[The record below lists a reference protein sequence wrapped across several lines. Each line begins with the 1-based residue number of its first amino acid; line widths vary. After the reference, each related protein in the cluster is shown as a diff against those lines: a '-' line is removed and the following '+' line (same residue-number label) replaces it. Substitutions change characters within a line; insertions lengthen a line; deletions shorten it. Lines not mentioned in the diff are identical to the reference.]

1 MDLKA
6 VVTPHHRSTWFGS
19 NSLAVCLAVI
29 RKKLTQRGLAL
40 VARRAKTGLV
50 CRSKKV
56 SAEWSEESYLVWDQE
71 VACSNHVA
79 PTVCLGLN
87 QTTKPLPQLAVQKLS
102 FSLEGYEASPL
113 FCLQTLRKMPPFEV
127 TVMDRRL

>member
-50 CRSKKV
+50 CRSKRFLQSRAK
-56 SAEWSEESYLVWDQE
+56 
-71 VACSNHVA
+71 NHIWF
-79 PTVCLGLN
+79 G
-87 QTTKPLPQLAVQKLS
+87 TKRSHVRIM
-102 FSLEGYEASPL
+102 SPRL
-113 FCLQTLRKMPPFEV
+113 FAFFAGNT
-127 TVMDRRL
+127 